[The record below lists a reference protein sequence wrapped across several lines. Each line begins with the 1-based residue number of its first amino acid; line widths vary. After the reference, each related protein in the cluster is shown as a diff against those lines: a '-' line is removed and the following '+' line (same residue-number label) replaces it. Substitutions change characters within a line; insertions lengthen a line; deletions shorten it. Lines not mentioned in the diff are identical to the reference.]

1 MFFILISGVFG
12 DVIWLILFVWVIVIY
27 RVGKD
32 FFCVLFDNELEESFN
47 IDRNWLIVLKKIGE
61 FDKVDMWYNI
71 NFYLV
76 VVSFYEKKYF

>member
-1 MFFILISGVFG
+1 MLFILISGVFG

-61 FDKVDMWYNI
+61 VDKVDIWYNI